1 MSTRRRP
8 TLVAGL
14 ELSALELELAARQ
27 AQTRVRVGVGALAR
41 LDLRHVRT
49 SGVYDLKDMFLD
61 IALYIS

>member
-27 AQTRVRVGVGALAR
+27 AETGVGVFAR

-49 SGVYDLKDMFLD
+49 SGVYDLKDMFLG
-61 IALYIS
+61 IALLVS